1 MQTILFIL
9 AIVLIILLIIIIVVS
24 NLTGLFV
31 IEKRLLVFYIFIFGF
46 WYYLKSEQK
55 KEIKYSDTSLFSDG
69 INFRLLDIKLY

>member
-55 KEIKYSDTSLFSDG
+55 KEI
-69 INFRLLDIKLY
+69 